1 MSWHLLAGL
10 PSGITLDERCP
21 RGWVGDGAKDV
32 FCMVKAAMSDR
43 VLCQNPLLVFPSRLE
58 EHSAAFLREANNPDC
73 PTIRCNLSDE
83 RRAELR
89 SLRVLLARDFP
100 YMRRT
105 LSWYD
110 NMINGTPFNQH
121 ETVPRLS
128 FLGRT
133 NAHHN
138 DLGDLSLLGQGQ
150 VPERPHELQ
159 VVFHRA
165 RVWHSHLWKKWKL
178 WNLWMPFSQWH
189 FAMLYSCHSD
199 NGMVERD
206 NT

>member
-1 MSWHLLAGL
+1 MGQRMFFAWSKLLCRTGFY
-10 PSGITLDERCP
+10 
-21 RGWVGDGAKDV
+21 AKILYW
-32 FCMVKAAMSDR
+32 SSH
-43 VLCQNPLLVFPSRLE
+43 PRLE
-58 EHSAAFLREANNPDC
+58 EHSATFLREANNPHC
-73 PTIRCNLSDE
+73 PTIRCKLSDE

-110 NMINGTPFNQH
+110 SMINGTPFNQH

-133 NAHHN
+133 NAHDNH
-138 DLGDLSLLGQGQ
+138 DLGNLSLLAQRQ

-165 RVWHSHLWKKWKL
+165 RVWHSHLWKDENFEIFEWDLVKDFLQCWVHVTVTMASH
-178 WNLWMPFSQWH
+178 N
-189 FAMLYSCHSD
+189 D
-199 NGMVERD
+199 
-206 NT
+206 